1 MARKSDKDNM
11 ELEEHVRTCCEAK
24 ILGLASSAG
33 MKKYI
38 YVGTQTRKI
47 PVRVLGG

>member
-1 MARKSDKDNM
+1 MVRTSDEDNM

-33 MKKYI
+33 MKKFSFFFLYI
-38 YVGTQTRKI
+38 LR
-47 PVRVLGG
+47 